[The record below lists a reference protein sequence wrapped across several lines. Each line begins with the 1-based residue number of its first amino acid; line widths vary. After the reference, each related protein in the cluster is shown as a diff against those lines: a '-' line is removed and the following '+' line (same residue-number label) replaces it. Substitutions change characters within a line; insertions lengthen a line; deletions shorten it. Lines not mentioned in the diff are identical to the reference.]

1 MADTLAQLTEVF
13 HDVFDDDSLVI
24 TPQTTAKDIE
34 NWDSLMHVTLIVK
47 VEKTFNVRFSSSDVA
62 GLQNVGEL
70 VSLIDA
76 MRAK

>member
-1 MADTLAQLTEVF
+1 MPDTLTQLTEVF
-13 HDVFDDDSLVI
+13 RDVFDDDSLSI

-47 VEKTFNVRFSSSDVA
+47 VEKVFQVRFSSSDVA

-70 VSLIDA
+70 VNLIDA
-76 MRAK
+76 MRVK